1 MSFDKNDVVSVATLS
16 GEFVGKF
23 VSATEAGVTL
33 KDPKM
38 LVAGQEEGS
47 MGFARGICLT
57 GIENPPE
64 LLLSAGGVIF
74 TVKTNEE
81 IVKAYRQATSGLII

>member
-1 MSFDKNDVVSVATLS
+1 MSFEKNDVVSVATLS

-23 VSATEAGVTL
+23 VSATEAGVEL

-38 LVAGQEEGS
+38 LVAGEEGA

-57 GIENPPE
+57 GIESPPS

-74 TVKTNEE
+74 TVKTNKE
-81 IVKAYRQATSGLII
+81 IESAYRQAVSGLIV